1 MLLDEDTFETWQVH
15 HGQAHHA
22 YQPLTIYAG
31 YYNPA
36 IGGLLGERAA
46 KLHDGAILTWPF
58 TEKVTFIVPLPV
70 GRLGLGLT
78 VGRAWACMLTGRSAP
93 LRPGTRDRYRGRFQP
108 AQGGRRHSTHG
119 GCRSRRGGH
128 LQF

>member
-78 VGRAWACMLTGRSAP
+78 VGRAWACMLTGRSARCALARGTGTGQVP
-93 LRPGTRDRYRGRFQP
+93 TCPGGKAT
-108 AQGGRRHSTHG
+108 
-119 GCRSRRGGH
+119 
-128 LQF
+128 